1 MESWGV
7 RQFSYHDLNR
17 HILIGWKKQLIYG
30 IIVEGLQ
37 PQPYEKLL
45 ISEEGGCLTNNESLL
60 YKEPF
65 LSRLVCTQ
73 WRCPWAATV
82 ATREHRELPI

>member
-1 MESWGV
+1 M

-30 IIVEGLQ
+30 TIVEGLQ
-37 PQPYEKLL
+37 PQLYEKLL

-60 YKEPF
+60 YKDPL

-73 WRCPWAATV
+73 
-82 ATREHRELPI
+82 